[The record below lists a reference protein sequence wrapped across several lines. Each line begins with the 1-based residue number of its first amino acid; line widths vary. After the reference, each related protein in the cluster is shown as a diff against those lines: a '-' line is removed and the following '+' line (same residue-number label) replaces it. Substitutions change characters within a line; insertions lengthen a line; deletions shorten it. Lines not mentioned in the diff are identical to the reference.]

1 MKNKKKKQLPLLLLA
16 LLFITTAAYGT
27 RAYFTDQATQNSN
40 IKLTLGTLNIDSDD
54 ASWYYKGLGNSTLG
68 YTPDMLISTEEI
80 SKVQP
85 GDSFIKTFKFKNN
98 GSLTQEVK
106 ITNDFIVNDEP
117 FVVSVNN
124 LKINDSNPVQSDYYT
139 LTAGDT
145 ISIDVTISVPID
157 TMGNFGVAGSYN
169 TDLETYV
176 YDAITDAVSVS
187 AQQTNVPK

>member
-1 MKNKKKKQLPLLLLA
+1 
-16 LLFITTAAYGT
+16 
-27 RAYFTDQATQNSN
+27 
-40 IKLTLGTLNIDSDD
+40 
-54 ASWYYKGLGNSTLG
+54 
-68 YTPDMLISTEEI
+68 
-80 SKVQP
+80 
-85 GDSFIKTFKFKNN
+85 
-98 GSLTQEVK
+98 
-106 ITNDFIVNDEP
+106 
-117 FVVSVNN
+117 VVSVNN